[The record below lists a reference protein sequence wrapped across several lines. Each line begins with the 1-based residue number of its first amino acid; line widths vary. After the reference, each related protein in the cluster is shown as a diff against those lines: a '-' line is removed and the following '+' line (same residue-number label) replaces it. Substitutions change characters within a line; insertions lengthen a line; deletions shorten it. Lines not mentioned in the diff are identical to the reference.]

1 MKLVIRRGIR
11 TSILNIGWIIAYSS
25 ANRDSTPE
33 KMFEKIFELCIR
45 EFRAKEEDLRA
56 TTAATSAF
64 LRRVTITQWA
74 RRGGYQP
81 AIGRPI
87 LGLCTRPLR
96 ARSAP
101 LDARPPREIMDCHD
115 ATDNRLE
122 DVDISTNRLP
132 DWFSTSL
139 FSSMLNWVGYP
150 SLDRRKES

>member
-11 TSILNIGWIIAYSS
+11 TSILNIGWIIVYSS

-45 EFRAKEEDLRA
+45 EFRAKEENLRA

-81 AIGRPI
+81 AIGRSSASARVRYVHARLRSTRSRRGKLWTVTMRPI
-87 LGLCTRPLR
+87 TGSRTWIFRQIGSPTGSLR
-96 ARSAP
+96 VFFLR
-101 LDARPPREIMDCHD
+101 C
-115 ATDNRLE
+115 
-122 DVDISTNRLP
+122 
-132 DWFSTSL
+132 
-139 FSSMLNWVGYP
+139 
-150 SLDRRKES
+150 